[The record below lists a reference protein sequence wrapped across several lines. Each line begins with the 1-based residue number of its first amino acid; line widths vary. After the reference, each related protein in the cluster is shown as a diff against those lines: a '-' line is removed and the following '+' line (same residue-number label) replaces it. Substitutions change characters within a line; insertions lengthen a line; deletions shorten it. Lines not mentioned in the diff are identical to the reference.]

1 MKKLPTVKSINNN
14 DILKSHIRL
23 RKAEGY
29 FSEITGT
36 MLAKAGRPKLV
47 NWILELQEDP
57 AQIIVDYRRNEKAAP
72 VATPAP
78 VAAPVAT
85 PAPAPVNGANADQ
98 VARDLANLLA
108 NAGGKDSELRA
119 DVAKI
124 SDALDDLAADLNTY
138 KHEQSKN
145 VRNLHIQIADRPKV
159 NAGKVHKSFEDLL
172 ITTQCRQHA
181 FLTGAAGSF
190 KTSSAEKV
198 AEVLGLK
205 CSAISVCAQTTA
217 SALLGYMSATGS
229 YVETE
234 FRKRYE
240 QGGVFILDEI
250 DNGNAN
256 VLAVLNSALANSYCA
271 FPDGMVKRHEDFIL
285 VATANTYGTGAN
297 AQYVGRNALDA
308 ATLDRFN
315 VIEWGYDEELEYSIC
330 PTEWCK
336 HVQAIRKSVNNLGI
350 KAVISP
356 RATFNGQKLLD
367 AGMDITKVEAQLL
380 WRGMDEAKVEKIKA
394 EYKKLT
400 NKG

>member
-1 MKKLPTVKSINNN
+1 MNNN
-14 DILKSHIRL
+14 DILKTHIRS
-23 RKAEGY
+23 RKSDG
-29 FSEITGT
+29 FFTEITGT
-36 MLAKAGRPKLV
+36 MIAKASREQLV
-47 NWILELQEDP
+47 GWIADIREDP
-57 AQIIVDYRRNEKAAP
+57 AQIVADYRRTQIIVDSCRNEKAAP
-72 VATPAP
+72 VAAPAPAP
-78 VAAPVAT
+78 VAAPVAA
-85 PAPAPVNGANADQ
+85 PAPASASAEQ
-98 VARDLANLLA
+98 VAKDLANLLA

-119 DVAKI
+119 KVEDI
-124 SDALDDLAADLNTY
+124 GTALDDLANEFAQYQHN
-138 KHEQSKN
+138 QAN
-145 VRNLHIQIADRPKV
+145 QVRDLHIQIADRPKV

-315 VIEWGYDEELEYSIC
+315 VLSGVMTKSWNTASAPPNGASM
-330 PTEWCK
+330 CK
-336 HVQAIRKSVNNLGI
+336 RFANPSTTL
-350 KAVISP
+350 AS
-356 RATFNGQKLLD
+356 KL
-367 AGMDITKVEAQLL
+367 
-380 WRGMDEAKVEKIKA
+380 
-394 EYKKLT
+394 
-400 NKG
+400 

>member
-1 MKKLPTVKSINNN
+1 MNNN
-14 DILKSHIRL
+14 DILKSHIRQ

-29 FSEITGT
+29 YAEITGT
-36 MLAKAGRPKLV
+36 MIAKASRSQLV
-47 NWILELQEDP
+47 DWIVDLKEDP
-57 AQIIVDYRRNEKAAP
+57 AEIIANGRKSDKVKDAEP
-72 VATPAP
+72 TPAP
-78 VAAPVAT
+78 T
-85 PAPAPVNGANADQ
+85 PAPAKDADAEK
-98 VARDLANLLA
+98 VAKDLANLLA
-108 NAGGKDSELRA
+108 NAGGKDSELRSKVEKLEQ
-119 DVAKI
+119 DI
-124 SDALDDLAADLNTY
+124 ADLQGNQV
-138 KHEQSKN
+138 KD
-145 VRNLHIQIADRPKV
+145 LHVQIEDRPKV

-172 ITTQCRQHA
+172 IVAQCRQHA

-198 AEVLGLK
+198 AEVLELES
-205 CSAISVCAQTTA
+205 SAISVCAQTTA
-217 SALLGYMSATGS
+217 SALLGYMNAVGD
-229 YVETE
+229 YVGTE

-240 QGGVFILDEI
+240 NGGVFILDEI

-256 VLAVLNSALANSYCA
+256 VLAVLNSALANGSCA

-315 VIEWGYDEELEYSIC
+315 TIKWDYDEDLEYSIC

-336 HVQAIRKSVNNLGI
+336 HVQLVRKAVANLGI

-367 AGMDITKVEAQLL
+367 AGMDIARVEDQLL
-380 WRGMDEAKVEKIKA
+380 WRGLDDAKIDKIIA
-394 EYKKLT
+394 ETKKIGI
-400 NKG
+400 NKKG